1 VNISGGAVTACFKK
15 DSWPSPCLHTFPHT
29 ASRGKGS
36 CTQES
41 PTSSGEL
48 IAVHDRMWTI
58 KPSGILLDADGTFY
72 TKAKLTK
79 MVGTL
84 SSRPAQVVAQQLQIL
99 E

>member
-1 VNISGGAVTACFKK
+1 
-15 DSWPSPCLHTFPHT
+15 
-29 ASRGKGS
+29 
-36 CTQES
+36 
-41 PTSSGEL
+41 
-48 IAVHDRMWTI
+48 MWTI